1 MIDATVKQIIDG
13 VAAELKRIRSDREM
27 VLQKR
32 EELEAGPSSK
42 ADLLQLLDD
51 MRRAVEVSDFSR
63 LEPMKAMD
71 QRIEELDEQERSLV
85 EQAAASGLRM
95 VWGRTGRLYMQAAE
109 PDIFALP
116 VQSE

>member
-1 MIDATVKQIIDG
+1 MIDAMVKQTIDA
-13 VAAELKRIRSDREM
+13 VAAELKRIHRDREM

-42 ADLLQLLDD
+42 SDLLKLLDD

-71 QRIEELDEQERSLV
+71 QRIEELDEQERLLV
-85 EQAAASGLRM
+85 EQAEASGLTM
-95 VWGRTGRLYMQAAE
+95 VWSSTGRLYMQAIDA
-109 PDIFALP
+109 AG
-116 VQSE
+116 